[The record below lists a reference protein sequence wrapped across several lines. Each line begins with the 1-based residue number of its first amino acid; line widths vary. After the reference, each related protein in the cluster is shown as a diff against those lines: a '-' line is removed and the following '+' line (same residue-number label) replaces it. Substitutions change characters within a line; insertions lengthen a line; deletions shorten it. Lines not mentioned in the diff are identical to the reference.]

1 MQQDSSSFRLK
12 TSVPYLKDDAEHIT
26 VILSNTLR
34 KYKIVFPFSL
44 EAGLRG
50 FYSKQFINYMNK
62 KNYYVDK
69 EELAQ
74 ELVKSQQQG
83 ACTDRLGEIF
93 MLMAERFTRSPKYNA
108 YPIDVLD
115 DFRQAAVLKCLKSIK
130 NFKAVRED
138 GEKSNAF
145 SYFTRAIETALWD
158 GIARRKKE
166 IRFISE
172 LTEKTLED
180 FRAANPQP
188 VKF

>member
-1 MQQDSSSFRLK
+1 
-12 TSVPYLKDDAEHIT
+12 
-26 VILSNTLR
+26 
-34 KYKIVFPFSL
+34 
-44 EAGLRG
+44 
-50 FYSKQFINYMNK
+50 
-62 KNYYVDK
+62 
-69 EELAQ
+69 
-74 ELVKSQQQG
+74 
-83 ACTDRLGEIF
+83 
-93 MLMAERFTRSPKYNA
+93 MAERFTRSPKYNA
-108 YPIDVLD
+108 YPLDVLD

-138 GEKSNAF
+138 GKKSNAF

-158 GIARRKKE
+158 GIARRKKD